1 MGRDNSITLRA
12 LDEDKDILFF
22 HKAHSDPASM
32 QYYGM
37 LAFESIEQSRGLM
50 RNYIQSESDKQ
61 SFHRVIC
68 PNHTKEYMGEIGLFN
83 INQTHHR
90 ANAYC
95 ILLPEHR
102 KKGVSI
108 NASDLFYHEVFR
120 DLDINRIQ
128 ALVDSRNESAK
139 KSLIGIGFV
148 YEGRLSQY
156 EFFNGEY
163 IDIDVFALLKEH
175 FFELYGK

>member
-1 MGRDNSITLRA
+1 MKKNYGINLRA
-12 LDEDKDILFF
+12 FDEVKDIRFF
-22 HKAHSDPASM
+22 HMAHSDPASM
-32 QYYGM
+32 KYYGM
-37 LAFESIEQSRGLM
+37 IEFENIEQSRGLM
-50 RNYIQSESDKQ
+50 RDYIKSESNKQ

-68 PNHTKEYMGEIGLFN
+68 NPVNNEYMGEIGLFN
-83 INQTHHR
+83 INKTHCR

-108 NASDLFYHEVFR
+108 DASDLFYHEVFYN
-120 DLDINRIQ
+120 LGINRIQ
-128 ALVDSRNESAK
+128 ALVDYRNENAK
-139 KSLIGIGFV
+139 KSLLGIGYV

-163 IDIDVFALLKEH
+163 IDIDVFALLKAH
-175 FFELYGK
+175 FYELYGE